1 MIGLRAGELDRRITL
16 LQPQETGRDDWNNP
30 IIGRVE
36 IAKVWAKKT
45 DVSDAERVRAQEV
58 GATITTRFVIRY
70 SSQVRN
76 VDPTHL
82 IAFDGRIYDISAV
95 KEVGRREGLE
105 ITATARAER
114 EQA

>member
-1 MIGLRAGELDRRITL
+1 MNAGELDRRIVIL
-16 LQPQETGRDDWNNP
+16 LPQETGRDDWNNP
-30 IIGRVE
+30 IIERVE
-36 IAKVWAKKT
+36 VARVWAKKT
-45 DVSDAERVRAQEV
+45 DVRDSERIRAQEV

-82 IAFDGRIYDISAV
+82 IAFDGRVYDISAV